1 MNVFTLLLISLMLM
15 VNAPTNET
23 LRVMSYNIR
32 YDSKSDAAK
41 GHSWQVR
48 KPELVK
54 VISFYK
60 PDIIGMQEVLKNQL
74 DDLAEALPIYQSVG
88 VGRDDGKEKGE
99 YSPILYNS
107 VKFQLE
113 QNGTFWLSK
122 KPQKPGK
129 SWDAALPR
137 ICTWAIL
144 KEKSS
149 YKQVY
154 FFNTHFDHVGVEA
167 RKESAK
173 LILQKI
179 REISGGKDFI
189 LTGDLNLTPDTEAI
203 KIFVAAPEVNDSK
216 EKAVIA
222 LGPDGTFSGFK
233 LGKIPLDR
241 RIDYVFTSSNFK
253 INSNLVLNTTYG
265 DNYPSDH
272 LPVLV
277 DLDW

>member
-1 MNVFTLLLISLMLM
+1 MNFLTLLLAFLMFM
-15 VNAPTNET
+15 VNTPSNES

-41 GHSWQVR
+41 GHGWQVR
-48 KPELVK
+48 KPEIVK
-54 VISFYK
+54 LLNFYQ

-74 DDLAEALPIYQSVG
+74 NDLAEALPSYQSVG

-99 YSPILYNS
+99 FAPILYDAT
-107 VKFQLE
+107 KFELE
-113 QNGTFWLSK
+113 KSGTFWLSK
-122 KPQKPGK
+122 NPEEPGK

-149 YKQVY
+149 DKEVH

-173 LILQKI
+173 LILKKI
-179 REISGGKDFI
+179 REISGGNDFI
-189 LTGDLNLTPDTEAI
+189 LTGDLNLTPDTEPI

-216 EKAVIA
+216 EEAEIT
-222 LGPDGTFSGFK
+222 LGPKGTFSGFE
-233 LGKIPLDR
+233 LGKLPLDR
-241 RIDYVFTSSNFK
+241 RIDYVFTSTNFNAK
-253 INSNLVLNTTYG
+253 SNLVLNTTYG
-265 DNYPSDH
+265 NNYPSDH
-272 LPVLV
+272 LPVMV
-277 DLDW
+277 DLEW